1 MQLIDEMEDMV
12 KGGGNL
18 VDYHSCD
25 IFPERWFDAVVVLQ
39 TDNGVLYERLTNRSV
54 FVKSF
59 FLHRP
64 VAVVTQLKEG
74 CS

>member
-1 MQLIDEMEDMV
+1 MMDVQLIDELEDMV
-12 KGGGNL
+12 KAGGNL

-54 FVKSF
+54 CILS
-59 FLHRP
+59 L
-64 VAVVTQLKEG
+64 G
-74 CS
+74 